1 MISYELIENQASF
14 YDWII
19 EPVKKKSGIKFVKTD
34 SRIKLQDSLFVP
46 LVGENFNGHGFLKK
60 AIEQGASVLCSSEG
74 FPLEVVRLAKRSGV
88 ALFSVEDTLTF
99 YQEVARAHRL
109 SFKNLKVIAIT
120 GSSGK
125 TSTKEILAQLLGDDT
140 LKTEANTNNLIGVPQ
155 NLLRLTAKHKY
166 AVLEL
171 GTNHF
176 GEIGRLT
183 EICQPNIG
191 IITTIGGAHLEF
203 FKDRDG
209 VAKEKTDLFVNMPE
223 GGLAIL
229 PIVEQ
234 NQPSF
239 QTAVKGLKV
248 TTFGNLDSGADWVGT
263 EKTATLTES
272 SIVLKKSDN
281 DPIELSWQLK
291 GSHQAVNAA
300 ATLAVLESLDL
311 LTPPRVI
318 QKLTDF
324 SLPGMRGQIT
334 HKSGFQWI
342 NDAYNANAESTI
354 ASLTWLNKVEAS
366 IEGTLHIVLGDLLE
380 LGESAKAEHQ
390 KVLNYLVTENKTENL
405 WLVGEIYE
413 SVNTIK
419 TARCFKDTRA
429 LKQAFYQSLNEGD
442 TIFLK
447 GSRGLKLELLIK

>member
-1 MISYELIENQASF
+1 MISYELLEEQASF

-19 EPVKKKSGIKFVKTD
+19 EPLKKKSGVKFVKTD
-34 SRIKLQDSLFVP
+34 SRVNLQQSLFIP
-46 LVGENFNGHGFLKK
+46 LVGDNFNGHLFLKK
-60 AIEQGASVLCSSEG
+60 AIEQGAAVLCSSEG
-74 FPLEVVRLAKRSGV
+74 FTLEVVRLAKKCGV

-109 SFKNLKVIAIT
+109 SFKDLKVIAIT

-125 TSTKEILAQLLGDDT
+125 TSTKEILAQLLGEGT

-183 EICQPNIG
+183 EICQPDVG

-203 FKDRDG
+203 FKNRDG
-209 VAKEKTDLFVNMPE
+209 VAKEKTDLFAKMPE
-223 GGLAIL
+223 GGTAIF
-229 PIVEQ
+229 PVSEV

-239 QTAVKGLKV
+239 KSAIEGLKGV
-248 TTFGNLDSGADWVGT
+248 TFGDFNTTADWVGRET
-263 EKTATLTES
+263 TATLDAS
-272 SIVLKKSDN
+272 NVLLKKCN
-281 DPIELSWQLK
+281 DDEVSFSWQLK
-291 GSHQAVNAA
+291 GNHQAINASA
-300 ATLAVLESLDL
+300 ALAAVEALGL
-311 LTPPRVI
+311 LKPAVVAER
-318 QKLTDF
+318 LAGF

-334 HKSGFQWI
+334 DKSGFKWI

-354 ASLTWLNKVEAS
+354 ASLSWLKKVAND

-380 LGESAKAEHQ
+380 LGESAKEEHL
-390 KVLNYLVTENKTENL
+390 KVLDFLVAEKMVENV
-405 WLVGEIYE
+405 WLVGPIYK
-413 SVNTIK
+413 SVNTVE
-419 TARCFKDTRA
+419 TARCFEDTRA
-429 LKQAFYQSLNEGD
+429 LKQDFYQVLNQGD
-442 TIFLK
+442 AIFLK